1 MHASSH
7 SWPSDW
13 PAPTWVNDV
22 GSGPSRTVAV
32 LGAGSWGTTFAMVLA
47 DAGHQV
53 RLCARRDEVVH
64 EINNTHRNGRY
75 LPGID
80 LPPAITATTDPVAAV
95 ADASLVVLAVPSQ
108 QLRAELTRWTAAGV
122 IWGDRLVLNLAKGIE
137 ETTRLRMSQ
146 VITEV
151 TGVPAAQVGML
162 TGPNLA
168 REIAERMPAAAVI
181 AAGDH
186 ENAKLMQQACHSA
199 WFRPYTNAD
208 LIGCE
213 VAGSAKNVI
222 ALAVG
227 MGHGVGAGHNATAWL
242 LTRGLAE
249 VTRLGEAMG
258 ADPLTFA
265 GLAGM
270 GDLVATCASP
280 LSRNRTFG
288 EHLGHGHSVDEA
300 TLESRG
306 VAEGVRTCVSIRALA
321 QDLGVEMPIVEG
333 VYRVITEAVSPAE
346 MVQVAMVRALRS
358 ER

>member
-1 MHASSH
+1 MHASGH

-13 PAPTWVNDV
+13 PEPTWVNDT
-22 GSGPSRTVAV
+22 GSHEPQTVAV
-32 LGAGSWGTTFAMVLA
+32 LGAGSWGTTFALVLG
-47 DAGHQV
+47 DAGHHV
-53 RLCARRDEVVH
+53 RLCARRPEVVQ
-64 EINNTHRNGRY
+64 EINSTHRNGRY

-80 LPPAITATTDPVAAV
+80 LPTSITATSDPVAAV
-95 ADASLVVLAVPSQ
+95 AEASLVVLAVPSQ
-108 QLRAELTRWTAAGV
+108 QLRAELGRWAAQGV
-122 IWGDRLVLNLAKGIE
+122 SWGGRLVLNLAKGIE
-137 ETTRLRMSQ
+137 ETTGLRMSQ
-146 VITEV
+146 VIAEM
-151 TGVPAAQVGML
+151 TGLPMSQIGIL

-168 REIAERMPAAAVI
+168 REIAERLPAAAVI

-186 ENAKLMQQACHSA
+186 ANAQVMQRACHSA
-199 WFRPYTNAD
+199 WFRPYTNHD

-213 VAGSAKNVI
+213 VAGAAKNVI

-258 ADPLTFA
+258 ADPHTFA

-270 GDLVATCASP
+270 GDLVATCSSP

-288 EHLGHGHSVDEA
+288 EHLGRGHSVDEA

-306 VAEGVRTCVSIRALA
+306 VAEGVRTCLSIRALA
-321 QDLGVEMPIVEG
+321 QELGVEMPIVEG
-333 VYRVITEAVSPAE
+333 VYQVITEAASPAE